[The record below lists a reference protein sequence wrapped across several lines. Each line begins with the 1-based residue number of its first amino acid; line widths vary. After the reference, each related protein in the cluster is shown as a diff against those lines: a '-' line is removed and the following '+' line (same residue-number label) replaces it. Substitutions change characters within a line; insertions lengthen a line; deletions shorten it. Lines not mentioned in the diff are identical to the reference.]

1 MGERPVIRLTRDQ
14 LTYAFD
20 RAIPPVVRIRSGE
33 TLTLET
39 HDTSSGRIHRAEDLP
54 EFIRVRDPLK
64 VNPAAGPIYVD
75 EAEPGDALAVSILT
89 IKLAEYGFVRTLTG
103 FGVLREGIEQQA
115 IVMVRT
121 EGDDLIFGGKL
132 RFRARPMVGVLGTAP
147 AEGTVYT
154 AHPGPQGSNMDFNA
168 AAVGTTVH
176 LPVHVPGALLAIGDL
191 HAAMGDG
198 EVSGTGIEIAGE
210 VTVRVE
216 VVKGAAPARPWLETD
231 DAWIT
236 TGQGGTLEAA
246 VEQAV
251 DGLVALLQ
259 SQFEL
264 SRTEAFLLV
273 SARGDVRI
281 GQCARIA
288 GCDATVWA
296 HFPKAVEPV

>member
-1 MGERPVIRLTRDQ
+1 MGDQPVTRVNRDQ

-20 RAIPPVVRIRSGE
+20 KAIPPVARIRSGE

-64 VNPAAGPIYVD
+64 VNPAAGPIFV
-75 EAEPGDALAVSILT
+75 EGAEPGDALAVTILA
-89 IKLAEYGFVRTLTG
+89 IRLAEYGFVRTLTG
-103 FGVLREGIEQQA
+103 FGVLREGIDPRA

-121 EGDDLIFGGKL
+121 EGDDLVFAGKL
-132 RFRARPMVGVLGTAP
+132 RFKGRPMVGVLGTAP

-168 AAVGTTVH
+168 ATVGATVH

-198 EVSGTGIEIAGE
+198 EVGGTGIEIAGE

-216 VVKGAAPARPWLETD
+216 LVKGAAPKRPWLETTG
-231 DAWIT
+231 AWIT
-236 TGQGGTLEAA
+236 TGQGATLEAA
-246 VEQAV
+246 VEEAV
-251 DGLVALLQ
+251 EGLVALLQ
-259 SQFEL
+259 DRFDL
-264 SRTEAFLLV
+264 DRTEAFLLV
-273 SARGDVRI
+273 SARGDVHI
-281 GQCARIA
+281 GQCARIT
-288 GCDATVWA
+288 GCDATAWTL
-296 HFPKAVEPV
+296 FPKAVERV